1 MPKFV
6 RILEAEIER
15 SFSTRYLI
23 CLSYLLVAFFG
34 LPGEVLLR
42 NERVLRYF
50 LSTLHTVEGVF
61 LIFFE
66 IVLL

>member
-15 SFSTRYLI
+15 SFSTRYLR
-23 CLSYLLVAFFG
+23 CLSSLLVAFFG

-42 NERVLRYF
+42 NERYF
-50 LSTLHTVEGVF
+50 DTF
-61 LIFFE
+61 
-66 IVLL
+66 